1 MGLIMH
7 AGGRTVDINDVCR
20 VETPHPTA
28 THFPISHRR
37 VVKQVDLQLKASGL
51 EVAGWQHGL
60 WGDKG
65 QRYFGL
71 AEIAGQDTDARTVVG
86 VRNSHDKRF
95 SAQISLGNQ
104 VMVCDNLSFFGDV
117 VLSRKHTRF
126 VSRDLS
132 GLVGRAVGRLAV
144 LAAAQQAQIERY
156 KTLELD
162 DRDFHDLAIR
172 SVDNKVISAS
182 KLPKLLNEWRHSEH
196 EEFHPRT
203 AWSAFNGFTE
213 VMKGSSQETL
223 SLRTQKLH
231 NLLYT
236 EVA

>member
-7 AGGRTVDINDVCR
+7 SGGKTVGIDDVCL

-37 VVKQVDLQLKASGL
+37 VIKNVDLQLKATGFD
-51 EVAGWQHGL
+51 VTGWHHGL

-65 QRYFGL
+65 ERYFGL
-71 AEIAGQDTDARTVVG
+71 AELASQESDYRTVVG

-95 SAQISLGNQ
+95 AAQISLGNK
-104 VMVCDNLSFFGDV
+104 VLVCDNLSFFGDV

-126 VSRDLS
+126 VSRDLA
-132 GLVGRAVGRLAV
+132 GLVGRAVKQ
-144 LAAAQQAQIERY
+144 LAALDEAQQTQIERY
-156 KTLELD
+156 KVLALD
-162 DRDFHDLAIR
+162 NPEFHDLAIR
-172 SVDNKVISAS
+172 SVDHKIISAS
-182 KLPKLLNEWRHSEH
+182 KLPKLLNEWRSSEH
-196 EEFHPRT
+196 EEFHART
-203 AWSAFNGFTE
+203 AWSAFNAYTE

-223 SLRTQKLH
+223 SVRTQKLH
-231 NLLYT
+231 NLLY